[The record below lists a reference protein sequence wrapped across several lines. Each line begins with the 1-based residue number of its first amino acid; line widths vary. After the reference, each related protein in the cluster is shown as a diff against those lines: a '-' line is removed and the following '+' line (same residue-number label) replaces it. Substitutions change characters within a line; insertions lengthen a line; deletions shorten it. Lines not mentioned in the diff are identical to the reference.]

1 MSKDY
6 TFEDDFSTLNVIG
19 KPTKKLLFDTII
31 ENTQEI
37 DQRLE
42 GLTFLGAFLPLAG
55 TEAIAYDGSGRV
67 STITYATSPVGV
79 VTVVYDDGNGG
90 RVDYVEAV
98 LTDPAVATIRET
110 YAYDGSNN
118 VTGVTR
124 TVS

>member
-6 TFEDDFSTLNVIG
+6 TFRPSLAVTIG
-19 KPTKKLLFDTII
+19 NATKKTAYDQLV
-31 ENTQEI
+31 ENTNEI

-42 GLTFLGAFLPLAG
+42 GIPYLGSFFPDAG
-55 TEAIAYDGSGRV
+55 TVTVAYDGSNRV
-67 STITYATSPVGV
+67 STATYATSPVGV

-90 RVDYVEAV
+90 RVNYVEFV
-98 LTDPAVATIRET
+98 CTDPVAATIRDT
-110 YAYDGSNN
+110 FAYTGSN

>member
-6 TFEDDFSTLNVIG
+6 TFDGTLAAVVGN
-19 KPTKKLLFDTII
+19 PTKASDYNDLV
-31 ENTQEI
+31 ENTKEI
-37 DQRLE
+37 NQRLE
-42 GLTFLGAFLPLAG
+42 GIMLVGTLLPQAG

-90 RVDYVEAV
+90 RVDYVEGV
-98 LTDPAVATIRET
+98 FTDPVAATIRMT
-110 YAYDGSNN
+110 YGYDGSGN

>member
-6 TFEDDFSTLNVIG
+6 TFTDDFSELSVIG
-19 KPTKKLLFDTII
+19 QPTRKLLFDTII
-31 ENTQEI
+31 ENTLEI
-37 DQRLE
+37 NQQLE
-42 GLTFLGAFLPLAG
+42 GLPILGAFLPAAG

-67 STITYATSPVGV
+67 STITYSTSPVGV

-90 RVDYVEAV
+90 RVNYIEGVF
-98 LTDPAVATIRET
+98 TDPVAATIRLT

-118 VTGVTR
+118 ITGVTR